1 MAKRDKS
8 NYTIQAVANALDLL
22 EQFTGDVQELGVT
35 ELSRKL
41 NLHKNN
47 VFRLLATLETR
58 GYIEQNRI
66 TENYRLGLKS
76 LQLGQTFIQ
85 QMGILKQSKPILEEL
100 VDACGETA
108 YVAILKERKV
118 IYLDAVESGQSVR
131 AVSRVGTR
139 APAHATSVGKAQL
152 ASLSEDEVDKLLPE
166 KLERHTENT
175 ITDREEL
182 KKHLE
187 HVRRRGY
194 SIDDEELEIGVKC
207 VSVAVR
213 DYTRRVVG
221 AVSASGPAYRM
232 TNEAIQSTLL
242 PLVKEA
248 ADKLST
254 RLGYK
259 IALEI
264 AD

>member
-1 MAKRDKS
+1 MAKREKS

-22 EQFTGDVQELGVT
+22 EQFNGDVQELGVT
-35 ELSRKL
+35 ELSRRL

-58 GYIEQNRI
+58 GYIEQNRV

-85 QMGILKQSKPILEEL
+85 QMGILKQSRPILDEL
-100 VDACGETA
+100 VQASGETA
-108 YVAILKERKV
+108 YVAVLKDRKV
-118 IYLDAVESGQSVR
+118 IYLDAVESNQSVR
-131 AVSRVGTR
+131 AVSRVGSR

-152 ASLSEDEVDKLLPE
+152 AAMSEDELMKHLPE
-166 KLERHTENT
+166 KLDAYTPYT
-175 ITDREEL
+175 ITDVE
-182 KKHLE
+182 KFKTSLE
-187 HVRRRGY
+187 KVRRYGFAV
-194 SIDDEELEIGVKC
+194 DDEEYEVGVKC
-207 VSVAVR
+207 VGVVVR

-221 AVSASGPAYRM
+221 AVSVAGPSYRM

-248 ADKLST
+248 GDKLST

-264 AD
+264 AG